1 MTEEDLQLLITLD
14 DPWDVQEEDTFN
26 YLQAEHI
33 VAWPG
38 QPFPATWRHEH
49 RAEAVID
56 NDPYKVAFGQ
66 GDLDMRRIKID
77 RHDE

>member
-1 MTEEDLQLLITLD
+1 MTEQDLQLLITLD
-14 DPWDVQEEDTFN
+14 DPWDAQEEDTFN

-38 QPFPATWRHEH
+38 EPFPATGRHDH

-56 NDPYKVAFGQ
+56 NDLYKVVFGQ
-66 GDLDMRRIKID
+66 GD
-77 RHDE
+77 